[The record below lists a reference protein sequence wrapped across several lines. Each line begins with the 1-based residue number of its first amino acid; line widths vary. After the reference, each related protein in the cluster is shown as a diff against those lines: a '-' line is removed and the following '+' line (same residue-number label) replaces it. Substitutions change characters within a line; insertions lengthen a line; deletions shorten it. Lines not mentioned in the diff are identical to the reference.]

1 MLDKIPNWLKNKYI
15 LTLVLFLVWM
25 MFFNDIDLIYVLENR
40 SELSDLRDQRDMLE
54 KASVIAEEDLYNLLT
69 NQETLERFARET
81 YLMKRDNE
89 DIFLFRERIIEN

>member
-1 MLDKIPNWLKNKYI
+1 MLEKIPNWLKNKYI

>member
-1 MLDKIPNWLKNKYI
+1 
-15 LTLVLFLVWM
+15 